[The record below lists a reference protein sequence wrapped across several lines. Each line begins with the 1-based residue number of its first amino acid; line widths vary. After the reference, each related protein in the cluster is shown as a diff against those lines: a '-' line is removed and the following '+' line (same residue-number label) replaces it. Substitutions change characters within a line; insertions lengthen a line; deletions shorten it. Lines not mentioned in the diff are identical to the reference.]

1 MKKTIAT
8 LLLSILVLSLLLCS
22 CDLNLKKEE
31 EDPIIKKTEI
41 RQNDDS
47 VTVVYEDGY
56 ELTYLLTQPIESYK
70 EEDGTLG
77 ARAIGSVFGYY
88 QISGGSI
95 DITSGDTIVAGTG
108 GVHFEG
114 NGNGGYI
121 VSGDAFLGNVDM
133 SGASMQVGSANNFF
147 VLDGKKYEDC
157 ATELLGVFRSKT
169 TLLDLAT
176 GYEKEPF
183 TTVAGFTKFEQL
195 ESVILPT
202 SIKKVRKNAFEGCT
216 KLTIVYYCGTAQEWE
231 GVELVGTE
239 VIKDKETVDF
249 TPNLLESCTVYFYS
263 EEEPTSAGNYWHLVD
278 GKPTA
283 W

>member
-1 MKKTIAT
+1 MKRT
-8 LLLSILVLSLLLCS
+8 LTVLILAIFTLSFLFCS
-22 CDLNLKKEE
+22 CNLNLKKEE

-56 ELTYLLTQPIESYK
+56 ELTYSLTQPIESYK
-70 EEDGTLG
+70 EEDGTLS

-88 QISGGSI
+88 QISHGSI
-95 DITSGDTIVAGTG
+95 NTVPSDSVVVGTG

-114 NGNGGYI
+114 NGNGGYV

-133 SGASMQVGSANNFF
+133 SGASMQVGSANNYFEC
-147 VLDGKKYEDC
+147 DGKKYENC
-157 ATELLGVFRSKT
+157 ATELLGIFRNKT

-183 TTVAGFTKFEQL
+183 ATVAGFTKFEQL

-216 KLTIVYYCGTAQEWE
+216 KLATVYYCGTAQEWE

-278 GKPTA
+278 GKPIA

>member
-56 ELTYLLTQPIESYK
+56 ELTYLLTQPIESYT

-77 ARAIGSVFGYY
+77 ARAIGSAFGYY
-88 QISGGSI
+88 QIS
-95 DITSGDTIVAGTG
+95 G

-249 TPNLLESCTVYFYS
+249 IPNLLESCTVYFYS
-263 EEEPTSAGNYWHLVD
+263 EEEPTSAGNYWHFVD
-278 GKPTA
+278 SKPIA

>member
-1 MKKTIAT
+1 MKKTLT
-8 LLLSILVLSLLLCS
+8 VLLLAVLTLSLLLCG
-22 CDLNLKKEE
+22 CDQLSLKKEE
-31 EDPIIKKTEI
+31 KPIIKKVEI
-41 RQNDDS
+41 REDANS

-56 ELTYLLTQPIESYK
+56 ELAYSLTNPIETYT

-88 QISGGSI
+88 QIPGGSI
-95 DITSGDTIVAGTG
+95 GITSGDTAVAGTG

-121 VSGDAFLGNVDM
+121 VSGEAFLGNVDM
-133 SGASMQVGSANNFF
+133 SGATVQMGSANNFF
-147 VLDGKKYEDC
+147 LLDGKKYEDC
-157 ATELLGVFRSKT
+157 ATELLDIFRSKT
-169 TLLDLAT
+169 TLLDFAT
-176 GYEKEPF
+176 GYEKEPL
-183 TTVAGFTKFEQL
+183 TIIAGFSKFEQL

-216 KLTIVYYCGTAQEWE
+216 KLTTVYYYGTAQEWE

-239 VIKDKETVDF
+239 VIKDKETLDF
-249 TPNLLESCTVYFYS
+249 ISNLLESCTVYFYS
-263 EEEPTSAGNYWHLVD
+263 ENEPTSAGNYWHLVD
-278 GKPTA
+278 GKPTK